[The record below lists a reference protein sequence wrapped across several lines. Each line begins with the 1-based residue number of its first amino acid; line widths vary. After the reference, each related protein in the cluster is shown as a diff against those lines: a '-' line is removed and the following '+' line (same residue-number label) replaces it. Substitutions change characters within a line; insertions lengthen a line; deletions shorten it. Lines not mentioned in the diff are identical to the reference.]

1 MQKTTILEM
10 NRLTV
15 DEFHKAEKMP
25 LVVVLDDV
33 RSLYNVGSVFRTAD
47 AFRVKAIYLCG
58 ITATPEQV
66 KADDGVTIIKD
77 CTLKAAQEIHKTAL
91 GAEESV
97 EWRYFKTAE
106 EAVKSLKNDGFTV
119 LAVEQAH
126 GSTMLGDFKPE
137 WEDDTQGRQYAVV
150 LGNEV
155 KGVHQEVIDL
165 CHGCLE
171 IPQYGT
177 KHSLNVSVTGGIIIW
192 HFACAYTNI
201 SV

>member
-25 LVVVLDDV
+25 LVIVLDDV

-66 KADDGVTIIKD
+66 KAGDGVTIIKD

-192 HFACAYTNI
+192 HFACAYTKR
-201 SV
+201 

>member
-66 KADDGVTIIKD
+66 KAGDGVTIIKD

-192 HFACAYTNI
+192 HFACAYTKR
-201 SV
+201 